1 MSNQIPPIDIDIQKR
16 IDNLLAKI
24 LNTIQSYENQTDDE
38 SHFLEQRDLIEYLII
53 NILGILFYAR

>member
-1 MSNQIPPIDIDIQKR
+1 MQKQIPPIDIDIQKR

-38 SHFLEQRDLIEYLII
+38 SNFLKQRDLIEYLII
-53 NILGILFYAR
+53 NILGILFYVK